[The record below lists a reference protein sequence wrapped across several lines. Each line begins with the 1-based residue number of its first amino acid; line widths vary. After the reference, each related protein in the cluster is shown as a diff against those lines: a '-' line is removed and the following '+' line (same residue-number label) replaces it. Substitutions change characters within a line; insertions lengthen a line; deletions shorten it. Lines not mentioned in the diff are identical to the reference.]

1 LNLESVT
8 QEDSNMDRTSRL
20 HLIGRLTYYAGWV
33 ALLSGAL
40 VHLNIG
46 RALFAAIS
54 LNKRNLFEIAIVCF
68 IICLASEFRAL
79 ASAEKE
85 LPVVVKRQAAA

>member
-1 LNLESVT
+1 
-8 QEDSNMDRTSRL
+8 MDRTSRL
-20 HLIGRLTYYAGWV
+20 HLVGKITYYAGWV
-33 ALLSGAL
+33 ALLCGAL

-46 RALFAAIS
+46 RALFVAIS

-68 IICLASEFRAL
+68 VICLASEFRAL

-85 LPVVVKRQAAA
+85 LPVAVKRQAAA